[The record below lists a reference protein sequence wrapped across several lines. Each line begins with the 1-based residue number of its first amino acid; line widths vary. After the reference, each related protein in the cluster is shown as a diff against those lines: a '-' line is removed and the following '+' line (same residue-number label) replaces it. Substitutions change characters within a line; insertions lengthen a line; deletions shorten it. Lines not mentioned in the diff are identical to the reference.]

1 MLFLPETLSGPLLV
15 KTLNPMPQVLGA
27 AGKKKTDFK
36 PVPSI
41 MSYWEKFKRL
51 LDPGFFN
58 KTFSFLLLK
67 SCKLGFQIHRIFSPV
82 RTDEIWVRYKQK
94 PGHFTWIPVFKQ
106 HIQWCSE
113 GNATWSAPPHFALN
127 SLQPTSIFQ
136 NLDSMSV
143 KREKLKKKWSV
154 EGLEV

>member
-58 KTFSFLLLK
+58 KTFSFSSSEILQT
-67 SCKLGFQIHRIFSPV
+67 GFSDSSNIFPS
-82 RTDEIWVRYKQK
+82 
-94 PGHFTWIPVFKQ
+94 
-106 HIQWCSE
+106 
-113 GNATWSAPPHFALN
+113 
-127 SLQPTSIFQ
+127 Q
-136 NLDSMSV
+136 N
-143 KREKLKKKWSV
+143 R
-154 EGLEV
+154 